1 MSGNLHFVESARG
14 PRFGWYRITKAIR
27 VVPTTRMTRKPPTAL
42 LAVLL
47 AAAVIGSIV
56 AMGAVA
62 TQSDGDGDTQQTSY
76 VRVVHASPDAPA
88 VDVSVDNE
96 TVLSNVSFGS
106 VSDYLSLEAG
116 TYNVTVASTENGTV
130 VFEGEL
136 TLDPRSVTTVAVSG
150 EISEG
155 AESQLLAVAYED
167 DAWTPESDESALR
180 VVHLSPDAP
189 TVDVTAANGSVVLAD
204 NVSFRESSGYVT
216 VPAGDYTVE
225 IRAATATNDGAVVAT
240 VDASLAGGT
249 AYSALAVGY
258 LNASTAPVDAPF
270 RVVATEDATSSVELP
285 SDDEETPATA
295 TAAPDTETATA
306 VPGTETATAEPDT
319 ETPTTEPGTDT
330 ATAAPM
336 TETAAPGNVTVTQT
350 ATVEGT
356 ASPAES

>member
-1 MSGNLHFVESARG
+1 
-14 PRFGWYRITKAIR
+14 
-27 VVPTTRMTRKPPTAL
+27 MTRKPPTAL

-47 AAAVIGSIV
+47 VVAVIGSIV

-62 TQSDGDGDTQQTSY
+62 TQPDGEGDTQQTSY

-88 VDVSVDNE
+88 VDVSVEGE
-96 TVLSNVSFGS
+96 TVLSNVTFGT

-116 TYNVTVASTENGTV
+116 TYNVSIASTENGSL

-136 TLDPRSVTTVAVSG
+136 TLDPRMVTTVAASG
-150 EISEG
+150 EIGEG
-155 AESQLLAVAYED
+155 TESQLLPVTYD
-167 DAWTPESDESALR
+167 DTAWTPESDESALR

-258 LNASTAPVDAPF
+258 LNASAAPADAPF
-270 RVVATEDATSSVELP
+270 RVVATEDATASVELP
-285 SDDEETPATA
+285 SAADGTP
-295 TAAPDTETATA
+295 APDTETATA
-306 VPGTETATAEPDT
+306 VPGTATATAEPDT
-319 ETPTTEPGTDT
+319 ETPTTEPVTDT

-336 TETAAPGNVTVTQT
+336 TETAAPGNVTVTHT
-350 ATVEGT
+350 ATDDDT
-356 ASPAES
+356 ASPVES